1 MRLVIT
7 GITLLLLSA
16 CAGQFIKPAET
27 ARTDS
32 VQPESTQS
40 GSVDNPN
47 TPNPSDSVAHPALKD
62 SVQTPV
68 EPMVDY
74 SDLKTLHF
82 KVQFKTKSLL
92 KVTDFDSVQVQVL
105 NNYQSALFWMAQLL
119 EQKSLTQEQVSLMT
133 VNLNQIR
140 NSLYQINELKASV
153 EDTTSQEDGY
163 AAVQAT
169 LDSLTPK
176 DTVPA
181 KTPGWDGRFNEISNL
196 AKAGYS
202 WKQVKEPLAQIERSS
217 MGPAL
222 AQQILDLKTMVQQ
235 RDRKEITDLVFEL
248 ESDLKVA
255 KLNAAQVKITTLK
268 EDYPDYLDQIDME
281 RYEQKFNQLSKNL
294 QVEPTTT
301 DSTMSSQQDSAQIPV
316 VQVSPEEAQAKFARV
331 DILLESEKWLE
342 ARDALRPWVNS
353 NVRDQVSA
361 RIFKAS
367 EAYCQERRSEAA
379 KHMARSRG
387 RGRSRQKSLFQ
398 KALVELE
405 SCSKEFPGSDQAK
418 TVQDNIDMLKSRL

>member
-1 MRLVIT
+1 MKLIFP
-7 GITLLLLSA
+7 GIIILLLNA
-16 CAGQFIKPAET
+16 CAGQFIKPAEPMP
-27 ARTDS
+27 AES
-32 VQPESTQS
+32 VQAEPTPSTDIVAK
-40 GSVDNPN
+40 VD
-47 TPNPSDSVAHPALKD
+47 TSQAAQDSIEVPA
-62 SVQTPV
+62 
-68 EPMVDY
+68 EPQVNY

-92 KVTDFDSVQVQVL
+92 KLSDFDSVQVQVL
-105 NNYQSALFWMAQLL
+105 NNYQSALFWMNQLL
-119 EQKSLTQEQVSLMT
+119 EKESLTQEQVSLMT

-140 NSLYQINELKASV
+140 NSLYQINELKTPV

-169 LDSLTPK
+169 LDSLKPKEPTP
-176 DTVPA
+176 
-181 KTPGWDGRFNEISNL
+181 TPNASWDGRFNEISNL

-222 AQQILDLKTMVQQ
+222 AQQILDLKTMVQK

-248 ESDLKVA
+248 ESDLTVA
-255 KLNAAQVKITTLK
+255 KLNAAQLKINTLR
-268 EDYPDYLDQIDME
+268 EDYPDYLDQIDMA
-281 RYEQKFNQLSKNL
+281 RYEQKLSQLNKNL
-294 QVEPTTT
+294 QVEPA
-301 DSTMSSQQDSAQIPV
+301 DSTVASSQDSAQIPV
-316 VQVSPEEAQAKFARV
+316 VQVSPEEAQAKFKRV

-342 ARDALRPWVNS
+342 ARDALRPWINS

-367 EAYCQERRSEAA
+367 EAFCQERRSEAA

-405 SCSKEFPGSDQAK
+405 SCSQEFPGSDQAK